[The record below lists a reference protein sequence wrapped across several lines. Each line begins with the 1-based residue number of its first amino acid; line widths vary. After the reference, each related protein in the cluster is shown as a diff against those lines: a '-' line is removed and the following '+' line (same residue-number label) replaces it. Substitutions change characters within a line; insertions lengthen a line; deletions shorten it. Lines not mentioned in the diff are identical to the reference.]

1 MDGLRS
7 VTSITGAGADVGV
20 VLFQDGLVA
29 GVLFLLVLFVS
40 TATNDPF
47 IATNC
52 NRKIRKIQIKKIE
65 NSVKINSVKV
75 FKIEKSAKS
84 KWFGFSKIK
93 LAKAKNM
100 RKYRGGKKKP
110 NKIIKNKN

>member
-7 VTSITGAGADVGV
+7 VTAITGAGADVGV
-20 VLFQDGLVA
+20 VLFQDGLIA

-52 NRKIRKIQIKKIE
+52 NRKIRNIEKKIE
-65 NSVKINSVKV
+65 NFVKINSVKV

-84 KWFGFSKIK
+84 KSEKYAKIP
-93 LAKAKNM
+93 
-100 RKYRGGKKKP
+100 RGKKQK
-110 NKIIKNKN
+110 KL

>member
-7 VTSITGAGADVGV
+7 VTAITGAGADVGV

-52 NRKIRKIQIKKIE
+52 KRKFQKLKK
-65 NSVKINSVKV
+65 K
-75 FKIEKSAKS
+75 KS
-84 KWFGFSKIK
+84 KI
-93 LAKAKNM
+93 
-100 RKYRGGKKKP
+100 P
-110 NKIIKNKN
+110 